1 MTNKKEFDPDFVLV
15 NENNTRLISLGI
27 LILTVIYF
35 FTGWWLIPAFLIID
49 FFVRAFNLT
58 DYSILNII
66 SINLINLF
74 SIEVKPVNQAP
85 KKFASKIGLFLA
97 IGILILDILNLN
109 KIAVGIA
116 MLLAIPVFLESFLG
130 YCPGC
135 SLYRWYRRIVRKKD
149 DLIPD
154 RL

>member
-1 MTNKKEFDPDFVLV
+1 V